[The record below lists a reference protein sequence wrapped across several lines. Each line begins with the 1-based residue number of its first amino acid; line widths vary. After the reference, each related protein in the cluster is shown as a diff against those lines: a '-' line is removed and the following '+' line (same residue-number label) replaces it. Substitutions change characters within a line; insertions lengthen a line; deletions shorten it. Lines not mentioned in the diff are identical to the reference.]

1 MSNENNTINESKMRA
16 SQQKAWTAHRH
27 LYLINKGSVWR
38 AFNESAYVLSAL
50 LHYKVTRRMKKK
62 DTTFF
67 DSVTF
72 RTVSLEKVLSKIST
86 DGGEIVK
93 REERK
98 ITYRWN
104 KDVSVPEEFSVDRG
118 KDIPMNLRIDEE
130 TLSALKKIT
139 VNGGFGGKEKATDSE
154 IIRFAIKHFYDKKP
168 IDPKEAEPLI
178 WAISKNRSMLDKSL
192 ETLSRL
198 VRELNAI
205 GVNFNQVVHRI
216 NYVQQKAIEDG
227 ENLYDVGDELLRFG
241 GEVAGSYADISELTE
256 KIKAEMEPAMTAVLT
271 ALEGEN
277 EIMNRLLL

>member
-27 LYLINKGSVWR
+27 LYLISKGSVWR

-93 REERK
+93 REDRK

-104 KDVSVPEEFSVDRG
+104 KDVSMPEEFSVDRG

-139 VNGGFGGKEKATDSE
+139 ANGGFGGREKATNSE
-154 IIRFAIKHFYDKKP
+154 IIRFAIKHFYENKP
-168 IDPKEAEPLI
+168 IDLKEAEPLI
-178 WAISKNRSMLDKSL
+178 WTISKNRSMLDNAL
-192 ETLSRL
+192 ENLSRL

>member
-72 RTVSLEKVLSKIST
+72 RTVSLEKVLSKIPT

-130 TLSALKKIT
+130 TLSVLKKIT
-139 VNGGFGGKEKATDSE
+139 VNGGFGGRERATNSE
-154 IIRFAIKHFYDKKP
+154 IIRFAIKHFYDNKP
-168 IDPKEAEPLI
+168 IDPKETEPLI

-205 GVNFNQVVHRI
+205 GVNFNQVVHHI

>member
-130 TLSALKKIT
+130 TLSVLKKIT
-139 VNGGFGGKEKATDSE
+139 VNGGFGGRERATNSE
-154 IIRFAIKHFYDKKP
+154 IIRFAIKHFYDNKP
-168 IDPKEAEPLI
+168 IDPKETEPLI

-205 GVNFNQVVHRI
+205 GVNFNQVVHHI